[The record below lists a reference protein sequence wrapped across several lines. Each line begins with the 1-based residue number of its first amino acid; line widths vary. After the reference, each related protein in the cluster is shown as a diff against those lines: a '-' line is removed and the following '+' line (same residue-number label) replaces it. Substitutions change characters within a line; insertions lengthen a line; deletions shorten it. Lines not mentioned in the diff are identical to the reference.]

1 MSAAVIDLPSKDL
14 PGASRRFRPPAP
26 IPHAERMN
34 PLQLILAI
42 RRNPVEAWGIWHFE
56 DPFVQASTPLLGDTF
71 VVNDPAMLRHVLV
84 DNVLNYPKSDLA
96 RRVLAPAGAADGLLT
111 SEGEAWRQ
119 MRRTL
124 APIFAPRN
132 VDLLAGAIR
141 DRAAAAAER
150 MAATPAGERIDVS
163 AEMARTTFEVMSAT
177 LFSDGITSGPEA
189 FGKALNRFLSTM
201 GQVDPFDLMG
211 VPDWVPR
218 LTRLRG
224 RDAVKFFETE
234 VAATIAKRR
243 AEVEAGTAPH
253 DLLTLLIQ
261 ASDPE
266 TGLGVSDAEVASH
279 VITFIVAGHETT
291 SNALSWTLYL
301 LAKHPEARAKVEAEA
316 AEAERHPVAEW
327 PDKLPWTRAVIEEA
341 MRLYPPAST
350 LSRKALAEDK
360 IGDATVKQGSLVI
373 VSPYLVHRHKRL
385 WDAPDY
391 FQPERFLPGKREKI
405 DRFQYIPFGAG
416 PRVCIGL
423 RFAMLEAVVIL
434 AEVAKRLRLD
444 WPARQPLRPLERI
457 TLRPDPGLS
466 MIRS

>member
-1 MSAAVIDLPSKDL
+1 
-14 PGASRRFRPPAP
+14 
-26 IPHAERMN
+26 
-34 PLQLILAI
+34 LQLILAI
-42 RRNPVEAWGIWHFE
+42 RRNPVSAWGVWHFE
-56 DPFVQASTPLLGDTF
+56 EPFVQARTPLLGDTI
-71 VVNDPAMLRHVLV
+71 VVNDPAMLKHVLV
-84 DNVLNYPKSDLA
+84 DNVQNYPKSGIA

-111 SEGEAWRQ
+111 SEGEAWRK

-132 VDLLAGAIR
+132 VDMLAEAIR
-141 DRAAAAAER
+141 DRAAIAAER
-150 MAATPAGERIDVS
+150 MAATPAGGRIDVS

-177 LFSDGITSGPEA
+177 LFSDGITQGPEA
-189 FGKALNRFLSTM
+189 FGKALNRFLETM
-201 GQVDPFDLMG
+201 GRVDPFDLIG

-224 RDAVKFFETE
+224 RDSVKFFETE

-243 AEVEAGTAPH
+243 AEVTAGTAPH
-253 DLLTLLIQ
+253 DLLTLLIS

-266 TGLGVSDAEVASH
+266 TGLGISDEEVASH

-301 LAKHPEARAKVEAEA
+301 LAKHPEMRAKVEDEA
-316 AEAERHPVAEW
+316 AEADRHSLAEW
-327 PDKLPWTRAVIEEA
+327 PEKLVWTRAVIEEA

-350 LSRKALAEDK
+350 LSRQAVAEDR
-360 IGDATVKQGSLVI
+360 IGDVTVPKGALVI
-373 VSPYLVHRHKRL
+373 VSPYLVHRHKKL

-391 FQPERFLPGKREKI
+391 FMPERFLPDQRESI

-434 AEVAKRLRLD
+434 AEVVKRVRLD
-444 WPARQPLRPLERI
+444 WPARQAVQPLERI
-457 TLRPDPGLS
+457 TLRPEPGLS
-466 MIRS
+466 MVRG

>member
-1 MSAAVIDLPSKDL
+1 MSAAVIDLP
-14 PGASRRFRPPAP
+14 GQSRRFRPPAP

-34 PLQLILAI
+34 PLQLLLAI
-42 RRNPVEAWGIWHFE
+42 RRNPVAAWGVWHFE
-56 DPFVQASTPLLGDTF
+56 EPYVQANTPLLGHTL

-84 DNVLNYPKSDLA
+84 DNVANYPKSDLA

-111 SEGEAWRQ
+111 SEGEAWRK

-132 VDLLAGAIR
+132 VDMLADAILAKAET
-141 DRAAAAAER
+141 AAAR
-150 MAATPAGERIDVS
+150 MAETPVGGRVDVA

-177 LFSDGITSGPEA
+177 LFSDGITQGPEA
-189 FGKALNRFLSTM
+189 FGKALNRFLETM
-201 GQVDPFDLMG
+201 GRVDPLDLMG
-211 VPDWVPR
+211 APDWIPR
-218 LTRLRG
+218 FTRLRG

-243 AEVEAGTAPH
+243 AEAAAGNAPH

-266 TGLGVSDAEVASH
+266 TGLGIPDEEVASH

-301 LAKHPEARAKVEAEA
+301 LAKHPDVREKVEAEA
-316 AEAERHPVAEW
+316 RDAERHPVAEW
-327 PDKLPWTRAVIEEA
+327 PDRLVWTRAVIEEA

-350 LSRKALAEDK
+350 LSRKALAADR
-360 IGDATVKQGSLVI
+360 IGDAAVPEGALVI

-385 WDAPDY
+385 WKDADY
-391 FQPERFLPGKREKI
+391 FCPERFLPGARETI
-405 DRFQYIPFGAG
+405 DRFQYLPFGQG
-416 PRVCIGL
+416 PRVCIGQ

-434 AEVAKRLRLD
+434 STIVKHVRLD
-444 WPARQPLRPLERI
+444 WPARQPLQPLERI

-466 MIRS
+466 MIRA

>member
-1 MSAAVIDLPSKDL
+1 MSAAVIDLP
-14 PGASRRFRPPAP
+14 GQARRFRPPAP

-34 PLQLILAI
+34 PLQLIMAI
-42 RRNPVEAWGIWHFE
+42 RRNPVTAWGVWHFE
-56 DPFVQASTPLLGDTF
+56 EPYIQARTPLLGDTI

-84 DNVLNYPKSDLA
+84 DNVLNYPKSGIA

-111 SEGEAWRQ
+111 AEGDAWKQ

-132 VDLLAGAIR
+132 VDMLAGAIC

-150 MAATPAGERIDVS
+150 IARTPTGGRVDVS

-177 LFSDGITSGPEA
+177 LFSDGITSGPEE
-189 FGKALNRFLSTM
+189 FGRALNRFLETM
-201 GQVDPFDLMG
+201 GRVDPFDLMG

-218 LTRLRG
+218 LTRFRG
-224 RDAVKFFETE
+224 RDAVAFFERE
-234 VAATIAKRR
+234 VGATIAKRR
-243 AEVEAGTAPH
+243 AAVADGTAPH
-253 DLLTLLIQ
+253 DLLTLLIK

-266 TGLGVSDAEVASH
+266 TGLGISDAEVASH

-301 LAKHPEARAKVEAEA
+301 LAKHPEVRAKVEAEA
-316 AEAERHPVAEW
+316 READLNALADW
-327 PDKLPWTRAVIEEA
+327 PDKLVWTRAVIEEA

-350 LSRKALAEDK
+350 LSRQTIAEDR
-360 IGDATVKQGSLVI
+360 IGDVVIPKGALVI
-373 VSPYLVHRHKRL
+373 VSPYIVHRHKKL
-385 WDAPDY
+385 WESPDY
-391 FQPERFLPGKREKI
+391 FMPERFLPGARESI
-405 DRFQYIPFGAG
+405 DRFQYLPFGQG

-423 RFAMLEAVVIL
+423 RFAMLEAVIIL
-434 AEVAKRLRLD
+434 TEVVRRVRLD
-444 WPARQPLRPLERI
+444 WPARQPVQPMERI

-466 MIRS
+466 MVRA